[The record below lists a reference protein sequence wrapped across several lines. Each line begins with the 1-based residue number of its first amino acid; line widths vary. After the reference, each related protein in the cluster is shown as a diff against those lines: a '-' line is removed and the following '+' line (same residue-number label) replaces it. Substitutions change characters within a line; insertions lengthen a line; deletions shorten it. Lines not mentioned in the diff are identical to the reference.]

1 MINIKKISPMFNQ
14 IVTTADQYTEDQT
27 IGGIITDVKKSVGT
41 LKEYQKVVATGPMV
55 RNIKVGDLVLVNP
68 RRYAQV
74 KHQEGSLKDGV
85 ITDNPVVR
93 YNFPMIELDHVKHLL
108 LQDSDVDFVI
118 EEYEE
123 EEDVKK
129 EPSSLIIKD
138 NSVIV

>member
-1 MINIKKISPMFNQ
+1 
-14 IVTTADQYTEDQT
+14 
-27 IGGIITDVKKSVGT
+27 
-41 LKEYQKVVATGPMV
+41 
-55 RNIKVGDLVLVNP
+55 
-68 RRYAQV
+68 
-74 KHQEGSLKDGV
+74 
-85 ITDNPVVR
+85 
-93 YNFPMIELDHVKHLL
+93 MIELDHVKHLL